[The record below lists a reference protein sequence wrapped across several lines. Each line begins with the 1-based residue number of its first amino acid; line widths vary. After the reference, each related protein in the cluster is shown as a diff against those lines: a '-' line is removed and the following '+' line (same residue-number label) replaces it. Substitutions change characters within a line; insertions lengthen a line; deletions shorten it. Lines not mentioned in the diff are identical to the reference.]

1 MVWKDSFEGLGRYIK
16 QQKAEG
22 MDKAQSKMDRRQI
35 LYNKFGPQ
43 LRRMCKDLAKE
54 LGWKYKEKGKTYKR
68 RLDIFV
74 VPSERERGL
83 HLYIEDDIDIPF
95 ELFALEDDL
104 EESASRKG
112 EYIIRIPVDEL
123 VMRDVAE
130 KIANWLSHKTY

>member
-1 MVWKDSFEGLGRYIK
+1 MVWKDSFDGLGRYIK

-22 MDKAQSKMDRRQI
+22 MDKPQSKMDGRQI
-35 LYNKFGPQ
+35 LYNEFGPQ

-74 VPSERERGL
+74 IPSERERGI

-95 ELFALEDDL
+95 ELFVLEDNL
-104 EESASRKG
+104 EESASSTD
-112 EYIIRIPVDEL
+112 ECIIRIPVDEL
-123 VMRDVAE
+123 VMKDVAE
-130 KIANWLSHKTY
+130 KIADWLRNKTF